1 MPESTSK
8 KYFSTRIVVNSDK
21 YYEQSDN
28 WKQDWW
34 FCNNVS
40 YADVVKTKGK
50 VVSNVQISNVND
62 QEVKSVKITG
72 TQSQSVIIMLVKT
85 SEFIVV
91 KTSHQNRVR
100 MRPKCQ

>member
-21 YYEQSDN
+21 YYGQSNN

-34 FCNNVS
+34 FYNNVS

-50 VVSNVQISNVND
+50 VVS
-62 QEVKSVKITG
+62 SV
-72 TQSQSVIIMLVKT
+72 
-85 SEFIVV
+85 
-91 KTSHQNRVR
+91 
-100 MRPKCQ
+100 